1 MGLWQQSHLTVK
13 VLSHRERL
21 MLCRLAIVTLRAPD
35 ARFAQSNN
43 VIYPLSNL
51 CAYAQMSLRGNN
63 SALGLKWSM

>member
-35 ARFAQSNN
+35 ARFAQSND
-43 VIYPLSNL
+43 VIIRFQTCAPTLRCHYVATTRLS
-51 CAYAQMSLRGNN
+51 A
-63 SALGLKWSM
+63 